1 MEAMSDI
8 DIVMQ
13 YYGNATHEGAHFPFN
28 FELAFL
34 RADAKA
40 VTLKEKIDTWFSK
53 VPEGRV
59 TNWVVCIYYITNQLM
74 ECYKF

>member
-28 FELAFL
+28 FELVFI
-34 RADAKA
+34 DGNAKA
-40 VTLKEKIDTWFSK
+40 AEFNKKINEWFSK
-53 VPEGRV
+53 VPQGRV
-59 TNWVVCIYYITNQLM
+59 TNWVVSAKQTNLS
-74 ECYKF
+74 YKAI